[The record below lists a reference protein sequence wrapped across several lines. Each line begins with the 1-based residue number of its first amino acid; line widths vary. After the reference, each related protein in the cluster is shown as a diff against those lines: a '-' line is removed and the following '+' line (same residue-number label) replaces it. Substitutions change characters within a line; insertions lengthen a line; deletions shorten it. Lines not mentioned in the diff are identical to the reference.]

1 MANATCELMWLLSLF
16 RDLHVS
22 RPKPA
27 LLFCNNQATLY
38 IVANPI
44 FHKHTKHIEIDYH
57 LVRKKLQNGSLKTL
71 HISSKHQVGDLLTK
85 PFSSPQ
91 FLFLLSKMGI
101 HNIHSPFS
109 G

>member
-1 MANATCELMWLLSLF
+1 MI
-16 RDLHVS
+16 
-22 RPKPA
+22 KPIPSCTK
-27 LLFCNNQATLY
+27 CNS

-91 FLFLLSKMGI
+91 FHFLLSKMGI
-101 HNIHSPFS
+101 HNIHSPF
-109 G
+109 